1 MDCTGQSRRGNK
13 AIGINMSE
21 LEKTKYNAIDNL
33 KKLCARCSQD
43 LEHNCR
49 IGELIN
55 QIRGLSGIP
64 VIVNDKLRHLVFN

>member
-1 MDCTGQSRRGNK
+1 
-13 AIGINMSE
+13 MSE

-33 KKLCARCSQD
+33 KKLCARCDSG

-49 IGELIN
+49 IQNLICEIN
-55 QIRGLSGIP
+55 SLSGIP